1 MHNLKTSVIAK
12 YFKTT
17 SKLNDVGKTYL
28 ESAKD
33 RETAQDN
40 LFKVYQSYSLFAT
53 ILSYAVLILGIF
65 LVLKFKNYTGV
76 LLMPLALVIPFSFR
90 WSMSQVLNISS
101 HEYYEW
107 RKKRDQKQ

>member
-1 MHNLKTSVIAK
+1 MHNLKTLVIAK
-12 YFKTT
+12 YFKAT

-28 ESAKD
+28 KSAKD
-33 RETAQDN
+33 KETAQDN

-65 LVLKFKNYTGV
+65 LVLKFKNYTA
-76 LLMPLALVIPFSFR
+76 LILMPLSLVIPFSFK

-107 RKKRDQKQ
+107 YKKRKQKQ

>member
-1 MHNLKTSVIAK
+1 MHNLKTLVIAK
-12 YFKTT
+12 YFKAT

-28 ESAKD
+28 QSAKD
-33 RETAQDN
+33 KETAQDN

-53 ILSYAVLILGIF
+53 ILSYAVLILGII

-76 LLMPLALVIPFSFR
+76 MLMPLALVIPLSFK

-101 HEYYEW
+101 QEYYEW
-107 RKKRDQKQ
+107 YKKRKQKR